1 MRFRAVTPRR
11 FWDAETPIGVED
23 IVFGAWFP
31 DEMTVTDVQLLERDP
46 VTHTGKF
53 AYRLSVDTPVG
64 TDGGRAGRLLP
75 GHRGPDVRR
84 TARLQWVPPRLR
96 PPCGPSMVEA

>member
-11 FWDAETPIGVED
+11 FWDAETPLGVED
-23 IVFGAWFP
+23 IVFGHWFP

-53 AYRLSVDTPVG
+53 AYRLSVTTPAAPTVVEQVG
-64 TDGGRAGRLLP
+64 YYRLSDGRMS
-75 GHRGPDVRR
+75 DVR
-84 TARLQWVPPRLR
+84 LVCSGFHL
-96 PPCGPSMVEA
+96 V

>member
-11 FWDAETPIGVED
+11 FWDAETPLGVED

-53 AYRLSVDTPVG
+53 AYRMSVDDPGG
-64 TDGGRAGRLLP
+64 TDRRRAGRLLP
-75 GHRGPDVRR
+75 GERRADV
-84 TARLQWVPPRLR
+84 
-96 PPCGPSMVEA
+96 